1 MEVSYAFVTLLPD
14 GSEIDDSVALSF
26 NHEFTVVK
34 PSSVPSPGT
43 GESSFPIAVSLA
55 LMLIAAYGAVYS
67 FARRKTTKM
76 QTSEA
81 E

>member
-1 MEVSYAFVTLLPD
+1 MSR
-14 GSEIDDSVALSF
+14 SF
-26 NHEFTVVK
+26 LTEAKSTIPSHCPNHEFTVVK